1 MSATDSRD
9 DIDRVVPE
17 EWSITDNDQAL
28 AALVNL
34 IVVLADNKF
43 FLGRRLSEWL
53 SGAPS
58 LESAV
63 ACAAITQEELGHA
76 RALYPLLE
84 EMPIVDTPGPL
95 QRGHERP
102 RKYCMSCLS
111 EPWERWADLV
121 AGLILV
127 DPALTTLIKALERSR
142 YDELRQRA
150 ARIPGEEV
158 FHRKYAEGR
167 VRDLARSANGRET
180 LQRRVDALLP
190 EVLMWFGPQRE
201 PGVEALKD
209 QGLLALDSDEM
220 RAAFLDDVGPFLEGA
235 GLRLGAG
242 GRGIPTDDLP
252 WDRWNALQR
261 RLD

>member
-1 MSATDSRD
+1 MSATNSRE
-9 DIDRVVPE
+9 DIDRVVPK
-17 EWSITDNDQAL
+17 EWSITDDDQAL

-34 IVVLADNKF
+34 VVVLADNKF

-84 EMPIVDTPGPL
+84 ELPIVDPPGAL
-95 QRGHERP
+95 QRGHERT

-111 EPWERWADLV
+111 EPWERWAEVV
-121 AGLILV
+121 AALILV
-127 DPALTTLIKALERSR
+127 DPALNTLFKALARSR
-142 YDELRQRA
+142 YDDLRQRA

-167 VRDLARSANGRET
+167 VRDLARNEHGRET
-180 LQRRVDALLP
+180 LQLRIDALLP
-190 EVLMWFGPQRE
+190 EVLMWFGLE
-201 PGVEALKD
+201 HEAGVDALKD
-209 QGLLALDSDEM
+209 QGLLSLDSEEM
-220 RAAFLDDVGPFLEGA
+220 RGAFLEDVGPFLEEV
-235 GLRLGAG
+235 GLRLGPDAS
-242 GRGIPTDDLP
+242 GIPTEDLP
-252 WDRWNALQR
+252 WARWNALQR

>member
-1 MSATDSRD
+1 VNATDSRD

-17 EWSITDNDQAL
+17 EWSITDDDQAL
-28 AALVNL
+28 AGLVNL
-34 IVVLADNKF
+34 VVVLADNKF

-95 QRGHERP
+95 QRGHERE
-102 RKYCMSCLS
+102 RKYCMTWLS
-111 EPWERWADLV
+111 EPWEQWADLV
-121 AGLILV
+121 AALILV
-127 DPALTTLIKALERSR
+127 DPALTTLFRALERSR

-167 VRDLARSANGRET
+167 VRDLAQSEQGRET
-180 LQRRVDALLP
+180 VQHRIDALLP
-190 EVLMWFGPQRE
+190 EVLMWFGPE
-201 PGVEALKD
+201 DEGGVDALKS
-209 QGLLALDSDEM
+209 QGLLALDNEEM
-220 RAAFLDDVGPFLEGA
+220 RAAFVEDVGPFLAET
-235 GLRLGAG
+235 GLRFGAH

-252 WDRWNALQR
+252 WDRWNGLQR
-261 RLD
+261 RLG